1 MERGVKHGHVFIFQI
16 REGFQCFSDTDQ
28 VSRVMQRCERRRVF
42 DALNHRVVDYHGAG
56 VFFAA
61 VDDTV
66 TNRSQLSRQFWFLCQ
81 NSVNDKVQRF
91 TVSGA
96 CT

>member
-1 MERGVKHGHVFIFQI
+1 MERGVKHGHVFVFQI
-16 REGFQCFSDTDQ
+16 REGFQRFSDTDQ
-28 VSRVMQRCERRRVF
+28 VRRVVQRCKRCRVF
-42 DALNHRVVDYHGAG
+42 DALDNRVVNHDGTG
-56 VFFAA
+56 VFLATM
-61 VDDTV
+61 DDTV